1 MPSSIF
7 FPGAKVPKLF
17 GPVSG
22 ASIPVISSQ
31 RQGSKPSNFAILLV
45 FLTFSYFFLLSYFL
59 TFSYF
64 FLLFSYF
71 LLLVFLTFSYFF
83 RTRKVLGTFEKQAPD
98 PKFVMKSVHISFS
111 GCKITVTLM
120 LTDSLTNPFFFSHR
134 NALQRTNERLLK
146 LLSDMVKQAASTEE
160 TINKQLEDLIQET
173 SQAEDQLTQG
183 PVHELE
189 SGTLYESQIPPD
201 SIRRLVRFPGG
212 LLTSTPAAGPG
223 ASAANFGTPSG
234 GSYSLNVIQ

>member
-1 MPSSIF
+1 
-7 FPGAKVPKLF
+7 
-17 GPVSG
+17 
-22 ASIPVISSQ
+22 
-31 RQGSKPSNFAILLV
+31 
-45 FLTFSYFFLLSYFL
+45 
-59 TFSYF
+59 
-64 FLLFSYF
+64 
-71 LLLVFLTFSYFF
+71 
-83 RTRKVLGTFEKQAPD
+83 
-98 PKFVMKSVHISFS
+98 
-111 GCKITVTLM
+111 
-120 LTDSLTNPFFFSHR
+120 
-134 NALQRTNERLLK
+134 
-146 LLSDMVKQAASTEE
+146 MVKQAASTEE

-212 LLTSTPAAGPG
+212 LVTSTPAAGPG